1 MPRCLACKSEKNQDL
16 QCESRA
22 KKGSDFCGK
31 HIKGKCVYNNN
42 MATKI
47 KNRGTGAGGA
57 KTNKNGLPYEELTEL
72 KEDDRYKNKETIK
85 IEKKNLNKVQID
97 NQEFMKL
104 SKGELKGYMKH
115 HKKFNI
121 KSEKTLQPDECY
133 VDEVNKV
140 INIIEKKFQQC
151 AGSVDEKIQTGP
163 FKIWFYKEQYPD
175 YEIRYCYCLSDWF
188 RSDKYKPEM
197 RFLKEYNIEV
207 FWGSDKSYVTNI
219 LDWIVNEDDS
229 KKVEDV
235 EQTVVNEINAEE
247 E

>member
-133 VDEVNKV
+133 VDEVNKI

-235 EQTVVNEINAEE
+235 EKTVGNEINAEE

>member
-31 HIKGKCVYNNN
+31 HIKGKFVYNN

-133 VDEVNKV
+133 VDEVNKI

-235 EQTVVNEINAEE
+235 EKTVVNEINAEE

>member
-1 MPRCLACKSEKNQDL
+1 MPRCLSCKSEKRQDL
-16 QCESRA
+16 QCECRA

-31 HIKGKCVYNNN
+31 HIKGKFVYNN

-133 VDEVNKV
+133 VDEVNKI

-235 EQTVVNEINAEE
+235 EKTVVNEINAEE